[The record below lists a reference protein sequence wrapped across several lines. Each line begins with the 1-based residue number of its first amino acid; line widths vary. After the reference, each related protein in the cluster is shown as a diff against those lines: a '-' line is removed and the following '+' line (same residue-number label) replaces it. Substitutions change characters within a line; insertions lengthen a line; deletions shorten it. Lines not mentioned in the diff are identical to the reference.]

1 MSTEKMHV
9 QIAIAESLMRH
20 LRTIKQDATQAAR
33 GFKDD
38 VAAGGVASQLNAFKV
53 AAAKQFRSMMQA

>member
-20 LRTIKQDATQAAR
+20 LRTIKQDGQAAR

-53 AAAKQFRSMMQA
+53 AAAKRFRSMMQA